1 MKKVYI
7 CGDSFSTP
15 DPEYGPCWVD
25 FLQQHLTGLANII
38 NHSSVSAS
46 NLLVSVQVESAINDS
61 ADFVIVQGTACT
73 RSEVVIGNNTD
84 TDLMTRFNNYDLVSY
99 SIYRPYRSYLN
110 TTQQTLVE
118 QYQKQF
124 FDLQL
129 AIYRDRCIIE
139 NTLQKLTDSQIP
151 FLFDQGG
158 FEHVSF
164 GNCNRQTYFEKYK
177 ARCSDVNLW
186 DYGNTV
192 DERPYYHIKDTQI
205 HREVAEYYLNQI
217 KKIYDKT

>member
-25 FLQQHLTGLANII
+25 FLQQNLTGIADLI

-46 NLLVSVQVESAINDS
+46 NLLVSVQVELAINNS
-61 ADFVIVQGTACT
+61 ADFIIVQGTACT
-73 RSEVVIGNNTD
+73 RGEVAVGNTSNA
-84 TDLMTRFNNYDLVSY
+84 DLMTRFDNYDLVSY
-99 SIYRPYRSYLN
+99 SIYRPYRSHLD
-110 TTQQTLVE
+110 TTQQALVE

-124 FDLQL
+124 FDLPL

-139 NTLQKLTDSQIP
+139 NTLQKLKDSQIP

-164 GNCNRQTYFEKYK
+164 GNSLDQTYFEKYNSY
-177 ARCSDVNLW
+177 RSQVNLW

-192 DERPYYHIKDTQI
+192 NERPYYHIDDIEI
-205 HREVAEYYLNQI
+205 HRTVAEYYFQEI
-217 KKIYDKT
+217 KQNL